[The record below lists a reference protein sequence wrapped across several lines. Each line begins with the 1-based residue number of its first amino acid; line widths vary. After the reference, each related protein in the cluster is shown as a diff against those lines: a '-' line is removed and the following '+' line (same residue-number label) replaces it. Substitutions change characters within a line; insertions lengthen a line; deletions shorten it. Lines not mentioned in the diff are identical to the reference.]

1 MAVAIKTMSGA
12 ELLKLLDINV
22 DDENWLLSQSISVTV
37 QATEIKFTAP
47 STSYGNVP
55 VKLTHLM
62 QLKQG
67 KLTGL
72 AKASLQVLVK
82 AKIAQLKKLSGVPQ
96 GLPPD
101 LGPNLLDTAAEASGF
116 VVKESGAAID
126 LLKKKQ
132 NASKGAD
139 QSNTD
144 LGPSPSAGPIC
155 KFFPGTSPLAVDKA
169 KLANAPLVQLRDAN
183 MMYQPVKGT
192 SQGTRYF
199 MVGASTGLRIAARYK
214 GASLSVRIEG
224 PNFVQHKQQMLACGF
239 TGLNADYASMHLS
252 VVDPVIAAKALGA
265 ILLGLGVPM
274 ITPMPNLQLI
284 KDIAQ

>member
-72 AKASLQVLVK
+72 AKASLQVLMK

-116 VVKESGAAID
+116 VVKETGPAID
-126 LLKKKQ
+126 LLDFWRSP
-132 NASKGAD
+132 ASGCN
-139 QSNTD
+139 QRH
-144 LGPSPSAGPIC
+144 P
-155 KFFPGTSPLAVDKA
+155 
-169 KLANAPLVQLRDAN
+169 
-183 MMYQPVKGT
+183 
-192 SQGTRYF
+192 
-199 MVGASTGLRIAARYK
+199 
-214 GASLSVRIEG
+214 
-224 PNFVQHKQQMLACGF
+224 
-239 TGLNADYASMHLS
+239 
-252 VVDPVIAAKALGA
+252 
-265 ILLGLGVPM
+265 
-274 ITPMPNLQLI
+274 
-284 KDIAQ
+284 

>member
-116 VVKESGAAID
+116 VVKESGAAMD

-132 NASKGAD
+132 NV
-139 QSNTD
+139 
-144 LGPSPSAGPIC
+144 PSPIAGTMC
-155 KFFPGTSPLAVDKA
+155 EFFPGTSPLAVDKA

-199 MVGASTGLRIAARYK
+199 LVGASTGLRIAARYK

-224 PNFVQHKQQMLACGF
+224 PNFGQHKQQMLACGF
-239 TGLNADYASMHLS
+239 TGLNADYASMHLQ

>member
-55 VKLTHLM
+55 VKLTHLI

-96 GLPPD
+96 GLPPE
-101 LGPNLLDTAAEASGF
+101 LGPNSLDTAAEASGF
-116 VVKESGAAID
+116 IVKESGAAMD

-132 NASKGAD
+132 NA
-139 QSNTD
+139 
-144 LGPSPSAGPIC
+144 PSPIAGAMC
-155 KFFPGTSPLAVDKA
+155 EFFPGTSPLAVDKA

-199 MVGASTGLRIAARYK
+199 LVGASTGLRIAARYK

-224 PNFVQHKQQMLACGF
+224 PNFGQHKQQMLACGF

>member
-1 MAVAIKTMSGA
+1 MAVAIKTMSGS
-12 ELLKLLDINV
+12 ELLKLLDISDN
-22 DDENWLLSQSISVTV
+22 DENWLLSQSISVTV

-96 GLPPD
+96 GLPPE

-116 VVKESGAAID
+116 VVKESGAAMD

-132 NASKGAD
+132 THKAAEEV
-139 QSNTD
+139 NTD
-144 LGPSPSAGPIC
+144 IGQAQVRGRCASSSPARRLWRWTRRSWRTHRWC
-155 KFFPGTSPLAVDKA
+155 SC
-169 KLANAPLVQLRDAN
+169 
-183 MMYQPVKGT
+183 
-192 SQGTRYF
+192 GTR
-199 MVGASTGLRIAARYK
+199 T
-214 GASLSVRIEG
+214 
-224 PNFVQHKQQMLACGF
+224 
-239 TGLNADYASMHLS
+239 
-252 VVDPVIAAKALGA
+252 
-265 ILLGLGVPM
+265 
-274 ITPMPNLQLI
+274 
-284 KDIAQ
+284 

>member
-116 VVKESGAAID
+116 VVKESGAAMD

-132 NASKGAD
+132 NV
-139 QSNTD
+139 
-144 LGPSPSAGPIC
+144 PSPIAGTMC
-155 KFFPGTSPLAVDKA
+155 EFFPGTSPLAVDKA

-199 MVGASTGLRIAARYK
+199 LVGASTGLRIAARYK

-224 PNFVQHKQQMLACGF
+224 PNFGQHKQQMLACGF
-239 TGLNADYASMHLS
+239 TGLNADYASMHLQ

-265 ILLGLGVPM
+265 ILLGLGVTM